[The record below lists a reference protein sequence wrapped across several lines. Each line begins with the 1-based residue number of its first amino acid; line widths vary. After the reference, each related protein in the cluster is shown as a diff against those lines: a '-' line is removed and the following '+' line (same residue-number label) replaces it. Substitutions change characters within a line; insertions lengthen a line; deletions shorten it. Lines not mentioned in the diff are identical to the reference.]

1 MAVLLIRR
9 NAQDEARRQGSTSKA
24 LEAKINRLTSRFKE
38 LQVWR
43 IVRRSVGEALMG

>member
-38 LQVWR
+38 LQV
-43 IVRRSVGEALMG
+43 